1 MPIVSGDPIGR
12 RKTVEGGGS
21 GTRADYPLCPAL
33 NRRRA
38 RAARPAS
45 GTLHPLFSLTT
56 ALLLCL
62 LGFGVGVFGTL
73 VGAGGGFILTPVLL
87 LAYPDS
93 TPQLITAISLVVV
106 FFNAGSGTA
115 AYAYQRRIDYRSGLV
130 FAACT
135 LPGSVLGVIAADQV
149 SRPGFD
155 VMMGAALLTMSL
167 WLFLSHGRRSPGGDG
182 RGVARVIVGRDDHAY
197 RYHAR
202 LGLGAALSVV
212 VGFVS
217 SFLGIGGGVV
227 HVPVLVG
234 VLGFPTH
241 VATAT
246 SHFVLAFMA
255 LVATITH
262 ALAGTFHGGA
272 GLRRAAAL
280 SVGVVVGA
288 QIGAQLS
295 RRLSGALIERL
306 LSVALLAL
314 GVRLI
319 LSVVL

>member
-1 MPIVSGDPIGR
+1 LASHFTLV
-12 RKTVEGGGS
+12 
-21 GTRADYPLCPAL
+21 
-33 NRRRA
+33 
-38 RAARPAS
+38 AAV
-45 GTLHPLFSLTT
+45 
-56 ALLLCL
+56 LLGL

-87 LAYPDS
+87 LLYPSS
-93 TPQLITAISLVVV
+93 TPALITAISLVVV
-106 FFNAGSGTA
+106 FFNAGSGSI
-115 AYAYQRRIDYRSGLV
+115 AYARQGRIDYRSGLV

-135 LPGSVLGVIAADQV
+135 VPGSVVGVLLADKV
-149 SRPGFD
+149 SRPTFD
-155 VMMGAALLTMSL
+155 VIMGVALTALAV
-167 WLFLSHGRRSPGGDG
+167 WLAQGREEPHGHEQG
-182 RGVARVIVGRDDHAY
+182 RGAPREITDRDGKRY
-197 RYHAR
+197 RYRANIK
-202 LGLGAALSVV
+202 LGAIASVG

-227 HVPVLVG
+227 HVPLLVG

-255 LVATITH
+255 AVATITH
-262 ALAGTFHGGA
+262 VVSGTFHHGL

-280 SVGVVVGA
+280 SVGVVF
-288 QIGAQLS
+288 GAQLGAILS
-295 RRLSGALIERL
+295 KRLSGRMIQHL
-306 LSVALLAL
+306 LSAGLVLL

>member
-1 MPIVSGDPIGR
+1 M
-12 RKTVEGGGS
+12 
-21 GTRADYPLCPAL
+21 
-33 NRRRA
+33 
-38 RAARPAS
+38 
-45 GTLHPLFSLTT
+45 FSPTT

-93 TPQLITAISLVVV
+93 SPQLITAISLIAV
-106 FFNAGSGTA
+106 FFNAGSGSI
-115 AYAYQRRIDYRSGLV
+115 AYARQRRIDYRSGAV

-135 LPGSVLGVIAADQV
+135 LPGSVLGVLAANQV
-149 SRPGFD
+149 SRPTFD
-155 VMMGAALLTMSL
+155 VIMGVALLAL
-167 WLFLSHGRRSPGGDG
+167 AVWLLHSHGRRAQVSDS
-182 RGVARVIVGRDDHAY
+182 RGVPRSIVDTQGQEY

-202 LGLGAALSVV
+202 VRLGAVLSVG

-227 HVPVLVG
+227 HVPLLVG
-234 VLGFPTH
+234 LLGFPTH
-241 VATAT
+241 IATAT

-255 LVATITH
+255 LVATLTH
-262 ALAGTFHGGA
+262 VVTGTFHHA
-272 GLRRAAAL
+272 VGLRRAAAL

-288 QIGAQLS
+288 QIGAKLS
-295 RRLSGALIERL
+295 RRLSGATIERL
-306 LSVALLAL
+306 LALGLVALGA
-314 GVRLI
+314 RLV